1 MYWVIKASYRKR
13 NAAGGKSFFGIRV
26 LGMMA
31 AVCVSL
37 AAAGMRAEPVSAAA
51 GTETVA
57 DMKAVQVSAAAGT
70 QIVLEAAADT
80 VQEAGYGDYDYSAI
94 DRAVRQNSG
103 YSISFQE
110 IINQITGEDGVTG
123 QGIFPVLNKTF
134 LQVITGSKTAV
145 VQIIILALFS
155 AAIRCFGPSACKEQI
170 SDTAQMILSISLTA
184 VLIASFYTACTISTD
199 TLEGCISVY
208 KAVVPVFFSAVAFA
222 SGNVTAAV
230 YYEIVLMLITTVN
243 LLFKSV
249 LIKVDQIYMLISM
262 ADAVAKEERFTK
274 AAELCVQVMKWSGR
288 TALVVF
294 TGLGGLK
301 GMLVPVSETYKKKM
315 LYRAVQTLPG
325 VGSSIE
331 TVTQTVWG
339 AAKIIKNGI
348 GMAAVIA
355 VLIVCAVPVLK
366 LVLMAVL
373 FKVTAAVIEPVA
385 DKRVVKAVNA
395 LGTAVGMLLMTVLAA
410 VSLFLLML
418 AMIVMMT
425 GLQ

>member
-1 MYWVIKASYRKR
+1 MYWVIKVLYRKR
-13 NAAGGKSFFGIRV
+13 NAAGEKRFFGIRV
-26 LGMMA
+26 LGVMA

-37 AAAGMRAEPVSAAA
+37 AAAGMRAEPVC
-51 GTETVA
+51 
-57 DMKAVQVSAAAGT
+57 AAAGT
-70 QIVLEAAADT
+70 QMVLEAAADT

-123 QGIFPVLNKTF
+123 QRIFPVLNKTF

-230 YYEIVLMLITTVN
+230 YYEIVLML
-243 LLFKSV
+243 S
-249 LIKVDQIYMLISM
+249 LIHI
-262 ADAVAKEERFTK
+262 
-274 AAELCVQVMKWSGR
+274 
-288 TALVVF
+288 
-294 TGLGGLK
+294 
-301 GMLVPVSETYKKKM
+301 
-315 LYRAVQTLPG
+315 
-325 VGSSIE
+325 
-331 TVTQTVWG
+331 
-339 AAKIIKNGI
+339 
-348 GMAAVIA
+348 
-355 VLIVCAVPVLK
+355 
-366 LVLMAVL
+366 
-373 FKVTAAVIEPVA
+373 
-385 DKRVVKAVNA
+385 
-395 LGTAVGMLLMTVLAA
+395 
-410 VSLFLLML
+410 
-418 AMIVMMT
+418 
-425 GLQ
+425 

>member
-1 MYWVIKASYRKR
+1 MYWVIKVSYRKR
-13 NAAGGKSFFGIRV
+13 NAAGENRFFGIRV
-26 LGMMA
+26 LGVMA

-37 AAAGMRAEPVSAAA
+37 AAAGMRAEPVSAA
-51 GTETVA
+51 T
-57 DMKAVQVSAAAGT
+57 GT

-80 VQEAGYGDYDYSAI
+80 VQEVGYGDYDYSAI

-123 QGIFPVLNKTF
+123 QRIFPVLNKTF

-288 TALVVF
+288 TAVVVF

-355 VLIVCAVPVLK
+355 VLVVCAVPVLK

>member
-1 MYWVIKASYRKR
+1 MHWIIKVSYRKR
-13 NAAGGKSFFGIRV
+13 NAAGEKRFLGIRV
-26 LGMMA
+26 LGVMA

-37 AAAGMRAEPVSAAA
+37 AVAGMRAEPVSAAA
-51 GTETVA
+51 GT
-57 DMKAVQVSAAAGT
+57 QV
-70 QIVLEAAADT
+70 AADT
-80 VQEAGYGDYDYSAI
+80 AQEAGYGDYDYSAI

-123 QGIFPVLNKTF
+123 QGFFPVLNKTF

>member
-1 MYWVIKASYRKR
+1 MYRVIKVLYRKR
-13 NAAGGKSFFGIRV
+13 NAAGEKRFFGIRV
-26 LGMMA
+26 LGVMA

-51 GTETVA
+51 GTQ
-57 DMKAVQVSAAAGT
+57 M
-70 QIVLEAAADT
+70 VLEAAADT
-80 VQEAGYGDYDYSAI
+80 AQEVGCGDYDYSAI

-110 IINQITGEDGVTG
+110 IINQITGEDGITG

-184 VLIASFYTACTISTD
+184 VLLASFYTACTISTD

-249 LIKVDQIYMLISM
+249 LIKVNQIYMLISM

-274 AAELCVQVMKWSGR
+274 AAELCVQVMKWSSR

-301 GMLVPVSETYKKKM
+301 GMIVPVSETYKKKM

-325 VGSSIE
+325 VGGSIE

-355 VLIVCAVPVLK
+355 VLLVCAVPVLK

-373 FKVTAAVIEPVA
+373 FKVTAAVIEPAA

>member
-1 MYWVIKASYRKR
+1 MYWVIKVSYRKR
-13 NAAGGKSFFGIRV
+13 NAAGEKRFLGIRV
-26 LGMMA
+26 LGVMA

-37 AAAGMRAEPVSAAA
+37 AAAGMRAEPVSAA
-51 GTETVA
+51 T
-57 DMKAVQVSAAAGT
+57 GT

-80 VQEAGYGDYDYSAI
+80 VQEASYGDYDYSAI

>member
-1 MYWVIKASYRKR
+1 MYRVIKILYWKR
-13 NAAGGKSFFGIRV
+13 NAAGKKHFFGIRV
-26 LGMMA
+26 LGVMA
-31 AVCVSL
+31 AVCVSF
-37 AAAGMRAEPVSAAA
+37 AVAGMRAEPVSAAA
-51 GTETVA
+51 GAETVLEKTSETA
-57 DMKAVQVSAAAGT
+57 AVST
-70 QIVLEAAADT
+70 KPAADT
-80 VQEAGYGDYDYSAI
+80 VQEAGYGNYDYSAI

-315 LYRAVQTLPG
+315 LSFFIRP
-325 VGSSIE
+325 
-331 TVTQTVWG
+331 
-339 AAKIIKNGI
+339 
-348 GMAAVIA
+348 
-355 VLIVCAVPVLK
+355 
-366 LVLMAVL
+366 
-373 FKVTAAVIEPVA
+373 
-385 DKRVVKAVNA
+385 
-395 LGTAVGMLLMTVLAA
+395 
-410 VSLFLLML
+410 
-418 AMIVMMT
+418 
-425 GLQ
+425 

>member
-1 MYWVIKASYRKR
+1 MGNKSIVSEKKCG
-13 NAAGGKSFFGIRV
+13 GGKTFFGDQGI
-26 LGMMA
+26 GGDGSG
-31 AVCVSL
+31 VCQPCGGRHESGTGICRGWYGNGGRYESSTGICRGRS
-37 AAAGMRAEPVSAAA
+37 ADSIGSGGRYGAGSR
-51 GTETVA
+51 
-57 DMKAVQVSAAAGT
+57 
-70 QIVLEAAADT
+70 LRRLRL
-80 VQEAGYGDYDYSAI
+80 SAI

-123 QGIFPVLNKTF
+123 QGFFPVLNKTF

>member
-1 MYWVIKASYRKR
+1 MYWVIKVSYRKR
-13 NAAGGKSFFGIRV
+13 NAAGEKRFCGLRV
-26 LGMMA
+26 LGVMA
-31 AVCVSL
+31 AVCVGL

-51 GTETVA
+51 GT
-57 DMKAVQVSAAAGT
+57 
-70 QIVLEAAADT
+70 QIVLEAAADMA
-80 VQEAGYGDYDYSAI
+80 QEAGYGDYDYSAI

-110 IINQITGEDGVTG
+110 IINQITGEGGVTG

>member
-1 MYWVIKASYRKR
+1 MRRGKTFFWDQGI
-13 NAAGGKSFFGIRV
+13 GGDGSG
-26 LGMMA
+26 
-31 AVCVSL
+31 VCQPC
-37 AAAGMRAEPVSAAA
+37 GGRHEAEPVSAAA
-51 GTETVA
+51 GAKT
-57 DMKAVQVSAAAGT
+57 
-70 QIVLEAAADT
+70 VLEKTSETAAVSTKPAADT
-80 VQEAGYGDYDYSAI
+80 AQETGYGDYDYSAI

-110 IINQITGEDGVTG
+110 IINQITGEGGVTG

-288 TALVVF
+288 TAVVVF

>member
-1 MYWVIKASYRKR
+1 MHWIIKVSYRKR
-13 NAAGGKSFFGIRV
+13 NAAGEKRFFGIRV
-26 LGMMA
+26 LGVMA

-51 GTETVA
+51 GAETVLEKTSETA
-57 DMKAVQVSAAAGT
+57 AVST
-70 QIVLEAAADT
+70 KPAADT
-80 VQEAGYGDYDYSAI
+80 VQEAGYGNYDYSAI

>member
-1 MYWVIKASYRKR
+1 MHWVIKVSYRKR
-13 NAAGGKSFFGIRV
+13 NAAGEKRFFGIRV
-26 LGMMA
+26 LGVMA
-31 AVCVSL
+31 AVCVGL
-37 AAAGMRAEPVSAAA
+37 AAAGMRAEPVSAATGA
-51 GTETVA
+51 KT
-57 DMKAVQVSAAAGT
+57 
-70 QIVLEAAADT
+70 VLEKTSETAEVSTKPAADT
-80 VQEAGYGDYDYSAI
+80 AQEAGYGDYDYSAI

-110 IINQITGEDGVTG
+110 IINQITGEGGVTG

>member
-1 MYWVIKASYRKR
+1 MYWVIKVLYRKR
-13 NAAGGKSFFGIRV
+13 NAAGRKSFLGIRV
-26 LGMMA
+26 LGVMA

-37 AAAGMRAEPVSAAA
+37 AAAGMRAEPVC
-51 GTETVA
+51 
-57 DMKAVQVSAAAGT
+57 AAAGT
-70 QIVLEAAADT
+70 QMVLEAAADT

-110 IINQITGEDGVTG
+110 IINQITGEDGITG

-230 YYEIVLMLITTVN
+230 YYEIVLMLITT
-243 LLFKSV
+243 V

>member
-1 MYWVIKASYRKR
+1 MYWVIKVSYRKR
-13 NAAGGKSFFGIRV
+13 NAAGRKSFFGIRV
-26 LGMMA
+26 LGVMA

-51 GTETVA
+51 GTQ
-57 DMKAVQVSAAAGT
+57 M
-70 QIVLEAAADT
+70 VLEAAADT

-94 DRAVRQNSG
+94 DRAVRQNGG
-103 YSISFQE
+103 YSISFQ
-110 IINQITGEDGVTG
+110 DGITG

-199 TLEGCISVY
+199 TLEGCINVY

>member
-1 MYWVIKASYRKR
+1 MHWVIKVSYRKR
-13 NAAGGKSFFGIRV
+13 KAAGGKSFFGIRV
-26 LGMMA
+26 LGVMA

-37 AAAGMRAEPVSAAA
+37 AAAGMRAESVCAAA
-51 GTETVA
+51 GPQ
-57 DMKAVQVSAAAGT
+57 M
-70 QIVLEAAADT
+70 VLEVAADT
-80 VQEAGYGDYDYSAI
+80 AQEAGYGDYDYSAI

-395 LGTAVGMLLMTVLAA
+395 LGTAVGMLLMTVLAS

>member
-1 MYWVIKASYRKR
+1 MYWVIKVSYRKR

-51 GTETVA
+51 GT
-57 DMKAVQVSAAAGT
+57 
-70 QIVLEAAADT
+70 QIVLEAAAYT

-110 IINQITGEDGVTG
+110 IINQITGEDGITG

>member
-1 MYWVIKASYRKR
+1 MAKMSKKPR
-13 NAAGGKSFFGIRV
+13 NEVKQRLRVFENNTILLIFSF
-26 LGMMA
+26 
-31 AVCVSL
+31 L
-37 AAAGMRAEPVSAAA
+37 AAAAVWFAMMASNSESRA
-51 GTETVA
+51 TVIRN
-57 DMKAVQVSAAAGT
+57 VPINVEIS
-70 QIVLEAAADT
+70 DT
-80 VQEAGYGDYDYSAI
+80 AQEAGYGDYDYSAI

-123 QGIFPVLNKTF
+123 QGFFPVLNKTF

>member
-1 MYWVIKASYRKR
+1 
-13 NAAGGKSFFGIRV
+13 
-26 LGMMA
+26 
-31 AVCVSL
+31 
-37 AAAGMRAEPVSAAA
+37 MRAEPVCAAA
-51 GTETVA
+51 GAETVLEKTSETA
-57 DMKAVQVSAAAGT
+57 EVST
-70 QIVLEAAADT
+70 KPAADT
-80 VQEAGYGDYDYSAI
+80 VQEAGYGNYDYSAI

-110 IINQITGEDGVTG
+110 IINQITGEGGVTG

>member
-1 MYWVIKASYRKR
+1 MEQFNVTGMSCAACSARVEKAV
-13 NAAGGKSFFGIRV
+13 KSVPGV
-26 LGMMA
+26 TG
-31 AVCVSL
+31 CSVSL
-37 AAAGMRAEPVSAAA
+37 LTNSMGVEGTASSAAIIQA
-51 GTETVA
+51 
-57 DMKAVQVSAAAGT
+57 
-70 QIVLEAAADT
+70 
-80 VQEAGYGDYDYSAI
+80 VQEAGYGNYDYSAI

>member
-1 MYWVIKASYRKR
+1 MKK
-13 NAAGGKSFFGIRV
+13 V
-26 LGMMA
+26 LFYAFLLPAFVGMMFSCSD
-31 AVCVSL
+31 V
-37 AAAGMRAEPVSAAA
+37 
-51 GTETVA
+51 
-57 DMKAVQVSAAAGT
+57 
-70 QIVLEAAADT
+70 
-80 VQEAGYGDYDYSAI
+80 
-94 DRAVRQNSG
+94 
-103 YSISFQE
+103 
-110 IINQITGEDGVTG
+110 
-123 QGIFPVLNKTF
+123 KTD
-134 LQVITGSKTAV
+134 VK
-145 VQIIILALFS
+145 
-155 AAIRCFGPSACKEQI
+155 K
-170 SDTAQMILSISLTA
+170 
-184 VLIASFYTACTISTD
+184 
-199 TLEGCISVY
+199 LEG
-208 KAVVPVFFSAVAFA
+208 KWNVVEVK
-222 SGNVTAAV
+222 G
-230 YYEIVLMLITTVN
+230 E
-243 LLFKSV
+243 K
-249 LIKVDQIYMLISM
+249 
-262 ADAVAKEERFTK
+262 
-274 AAELCVQVMKWSGR
+274 VMKWSGR

>member
-37 AAAGMRAEPVSAAA
+37 AAAGMRAEP
-51 GTETVA
+51 
-57 DMKAVQVSAAAGT
+57 VSAAAGT

-110 IINQITGEDGVTG
+110 IINQITGEDGITG
-123 QGIFPVLNKTF
+123 QGIFPVLNNTF
-134 LQVITGSKTAV
+134 LQV

-294 TGLGGLK
+294 TRLGGLK